1 MITTTYDR
9 EADALYVRF
18 APEDTSIQE
27 TREVAPGILLDV
39 GINGAVVG
47 IEVLSV
53 SLREGAS
60 ATDIVPLLRSA

>member
-18 APEDTSIQE
+18 APEDTTIQD

-39 GINGAVVG
+39 GTNGAVVG

-60 ATDIVPLLRSA
+60 ATDTVPLLRSA